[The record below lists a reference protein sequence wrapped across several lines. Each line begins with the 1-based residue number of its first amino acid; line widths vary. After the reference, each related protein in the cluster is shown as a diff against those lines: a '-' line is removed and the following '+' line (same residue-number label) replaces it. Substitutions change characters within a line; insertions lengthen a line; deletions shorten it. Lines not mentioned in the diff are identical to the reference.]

1 MALHQWLHF
10 SAQLFPPDRVE
21 EKLTVTLRPIPPWV
35 CRMGLGRFARRVYS
49 DRPSQLVLDLLC
61 RRFRLKPHQI
71 RWLLRRAR
79 RLYPGLFKV
88 IYESS
93 ALTWRLR
100 EARRMGIRARL
111 NASAAERLNAACPQI
126 DREWRQWTGPYFR
139 AAGGGGRTVEM
150 PYRPLPDDK
159 EVNLPRY
166 VFALRYAEHC
176 LRRRAAGSCPQ
187 IRSSK

>member
-1 MALHQWLHF
+1 
-10 SAQLFPPDRVE
+10 
-21 EKLTVTLRPIPPWV
+21 
-35 CRMGLGRFARRVYS
+35 MGLGRLARRVYS

-61 RRFRLKPHQI
+61 RRFRLKPHHI

-79 RLYPGLFKV
+79 SLYPGLFKV

-93 ALTWRLR
+93 VLTWRLR

-111 NASAAERLNAACPQI
+111 SASAAERLNAACPQI

-139 AAGGGGRTVEM
+139 AAGGGGLTVEM
-150 PYRPLPDDK
+150 PYDPLPDDK

-166 VFALRYAEHC
+166 VFAWRYAEDC
-176 LRRRAAGSCPQ
+176 LRRRAARSCRQ